1 MRTYITYLPSRNPG
15 GGFQK
20 PLTAAALSPTMQVGG
35 PTPDRSL
42 ALLLDSADYPVGVYV
57 CIYLQFRHK
66 VHTTYMSS
74 SPNE

>member
-42 ALLLDSADYPVGVYV
+42 ALLLDSADYLVGGL
-57 CIYLQFRHK
+57 CMYLSTIQAQS
-66 VHTTYMSS
+66 TYYIHEFK
-74 SPNE
+74 PE

>member
-57 CIYLQFRHK
+57 CIYL
-66 VHTTYMSS
+66 HTIQAQSTYYIHEFK
-74 SPNE
+74 PE